1 MSLEGKAKATIANY
15 LRAPSSLMV
24 HYNKLPEQCSVDE
37 IKSFLIHQRDSL
49 NYSSS
54 TVNMRVAGLKHYFR
68 NVVLRPDLV
77 VAIPNPRIQKYDT
90 EILTLHEL
98 GILYRSCKDMRQV
111 LIISLMYDCGLRC
124 REVIRLRLS
133 DFDKLHRTIIIKNSK
148 GNKTRTVPYSEE
160 IRNDIIKFSKAIGGY
175 PQGPLIESYRDKGLS
190 LTTGGIQHIISGI
203 VKRSGLTKRIH
214 PHTLRHTFAVHYI
227 NNGGSIFRLQQI
239 LGHKFITTTLHY
251 LKYAKIPEGLDI
263 SNLDVFRADAK

>member
-1 MSLEGKAKATIANY
+1 MSLEGKSKATIANY
-15 LRAPSSLMV
+15 LRAPFSLML
-24 HYNKLPEQCSVDE
+24 HYKKFPEDCTVDE
-37 IKSFLIHQRDSL
+37 IKAFLIYQRDSL

-54 TVNMRVAGLKHYFR
+54 TVNMRVCGLKHYFR
-68 NVVLRPDLV
+68 NVAIRPDLI

-90 EILTLHEL
+90 EILTHHEL
-98 GILYRSCKDMRQV
+98 GRLYRSCKDMRQE

-124 REVIRLRLS
+124 REVTRLRLS

-148 GNKTRTVPYSEE
+148 GNITRAVPYAEE
-160 IRNDIIKFSKAIGGY
+160 LRDDIIKYCKVIGSY
-175 PQGPLIESYRDKGLS
+175 PVGPLIESYRDKGIS
-190 LTTGGIQHIISGI
+190 LTTGGIQHIFQGI

-239 LGHKFITTTLHY
+239 LGHKFISSTLHY
-251 LKYAKIPEGLDI
+251 LKYAKVPEGLNI
-263 SNLDVFRADAK
+263 SNLDIFRRNVQ